1 MRSIYQRQSL
11 RSILVY
17 ALLLLVIPVSNGQ
30 QSLLALSKS
39 DHVLAIIDPVSLAV
53 KARIPVGQD
62 PHEVIAS
69 ADGKTAYVTIYGG
82 GSLHEINVIDLVAQ
96 KPLSTID
103 TRPLWGP
110 HGIEFVQGKVWFTA
124 EGSKAVGRYDPE
136 TNTLDWSMGTGEDRT
151 HMLYVRSDAREI
163 YTTNVNAGTV
173 SILDAPEPSSSTPQP
188 GPPRPRNEWTQT
200 VVPTARGSE
209 GFDVSPDGLELW
221 TASSDNGQITIID
234 LTTKKQSAQFDAQS
248 QGANRLKFTPD
259 GKMVFITS
267 LRQGDAIIY
276 DAKTRKEIK
285 RLPIGRG
292 AAGIQMDPDGKRA
305 FLACTPDNDIVV
317 VDLGTLSVI
326 NHIALGGPDGMAWA
340 SQQ

>member
-1 MRSIYQRQSL
+1 MRSIRKFLST
-11 RSILVY
+11 RFII
-17 ALLLLVIPVSNGQ
+17 ACTLLAAAIPVSNGQ
-30 QSLLALSKS
+30 QSLLALSKA
-39 DHVLAIIDPVSLAV
+39 DHVLAIIDPVTLEI

-69 ADGKTAYVTIYGG
+69 PDGRTAYVTIYGG
-82 GSLHEINVIDLVAQ
+82 GSLHELNVIDLINQ
-96 KPLSTID
+96 KPLKNID

-110 HGIEFVQGKVWFTA
+110 HGIEFVEGKVWFSA

-136 TNTLDWSMGTGEDRT
+136 SNSLDWSMGTGEDRT
-151 HMLYVRSDAREI
+151 HMLYVRSDGKEI
-163 YTTNVNAGTV
+163 YTTNVNGGTV
-173 SILDAPEPSSSTPQP
+173 SILTAPEPPASTSQP

-200 VVPTARGSE
+200 VIPTARGSE
-209 GFDVSPDGLELW
+209 GFDVSPDGQELW

-234 LTTKKQSAQFDAQS
+234 LSAKKQSAQFDAQT

-259 GKMVFITS
+259 GSMVFITS
-267 LRQGDAIIY
+267 LRQGDAIIF

-285 RLPIGRG
+285 RLPIGHG

-317 VDLGTLSVI
+317 VDLGTLTI
-326 NHIALGGPDGMAWA
+326 TGHIALGGPDGMAWA
-340 SQQ
+340 KQ

>member
-1 MRSIYQRQSL
+1 MRSIRKFLST
-11 RSILVY
+11 RFII
-17 ALLLLVIPVSNGQ
+17 ACTLLAAAIPVSNGQ
-30 QSLLALSKS
+30 QSLLALSKA
-39 DHVLAIIDPVSLAV
+39 DHVLAIIDPVTLEI

-69 ADGKTAYVTIYGG
+69 PDGKTAYVTIYGG
-82 GSLHEINVIDLVAQ
+82 GSLHELNVIDLINQ
-96 KPLSTID
+96 KPLKNID

-110 HGIEFVQGKVWFTA
+110 HGIEFVEGKVWFSA

-136 TNTLDWSMGTGEDRT
+136 SNTLDWSMGTGEDRT
-151 HMLYVRSDAREI
+151 HMLYVRSDGKEI
-163 YTTNVNAGTV
+163 YTTNVNGGTV
-173 SILDAPEPSSSTPQP
+173 SMVQSSWPSASTSQP

-200 VVPTARGSE
+200 VIPTARGSE
-209 GFDVSPDGLELW
+209 GFDVSPDGQELW

-234 LTTKKQSAQFDAQS
+234 LSAKKQSAQFDAQT

-259 GKMVFITS
+259 GSMVFITS
-267 LRQGDAIIY
+267 LRQGDAIIF

-285 RLPIGRG
+285 RLPIGHG

-317 VDLGTLSVI
+317 VDLGTLTI
-326 NHIALGGPDGMAWA
+326 TGHIALGGPDGMAWA
-340 SQQ
+340 KQ

>member
-1 MRSIYQRQSL
+1 MRSIRKFLST
-11 RSILVY
+11 RFII
-17 ALLLLVIPVSNGQ
+17 ACTLLAAAIPVSNGQ
-30 QSLLALSKS
+30 QSLLALSKA
-39 DHVLAIIDPVSLAV
+39 DHVLAIIDPVTLEI

-69 ADGKTAYVTIYGG
+69 PDGRTAYVTIYGG
-82 GSLHEINVIDLVAQ
+82 GSLHELNVIDLINQ
-96 KPLSTID
+96 KPLKNID

-110 HGIEFVQGKVWFTA
+110 HGIEFVEGKVWFSA

-136 TNTLDWSMGTGEDRT
+136 SNTLDWSMGTGEDRT
-151 HMLYVRSDAREI
+151 HMLYVRSDGKEI
-163 YTTNVNAGTV
+163 YTTNVNGGTV
-173 SILDAPEPSSSTPQP
+173 SILTAPEPPASTSQP

-200 VVPTARGSE
+200 VIPTARGSE
-209 GFDVSPDGLELW
+209 GFDVSPDGQELW

-234 LTTKKQSAQFDAQS
+234 LSAKKQSAQFDAQT

-259 GKMVFITS
+259 GSMVFITS
-267 LRQGDAIIY
+267 LRQGDAIIF

-285 RLPIGRG
+285 RLPIGHG

-317 VDLGTLSVI
+317 VDLGTLTI
-326 NHIALGGPDGMAWA
+326 TGHIALGGPDGMAWA
-340 SQQ
+340 KQ

>member
-1 MRSIYQRQSL
+1 MRSIRKFLST
-11 RSILVY
+11 RFII
-17 ALLLLVIPVSNGQ
+17 ACTLLAAAIPVSNGQ
-30 QSLLALSKS
+30 QSLLALSKA
-39 DHVLAIIDPVSLAV
+39 DHVLAIIDPVTLEI

-69 ADGKTAYVTIYGG
+69 PDGKTAYVTIYGG
-82 GSLHEINVIDLVAQ
+82 GSLHELNVIDLINQ
-96 KPLSTID
+96 KPLKNID

-110 HGIEFVQGKVWFTA
+110 HGIEFVEGKVWFSA

-136 TNTLDWSMGTGEDRT
+136 SNTLDWSMGTGEDRT
-151 HMLYVRSDAREI
+151 HMLYVRSDGKEI
-163 YTTNVNAGTV
+163 YTTNVNGGTV
-173 SILDAPEPSSSTPQP
+173 SILTAPEPPASTSQP

-200 VVPTARGSE
+200 VIPTARGSE
-209 GFDVSPDGLELW
+209 GFDVSPDGQELW

-234 LTTKKQSAQFDAQS
+234 LSAKKQSAQFDAQT

-259 GKMVFITS
+259 GSMVFITS
-267 LRQGDAIIY
+267 LRQGDAIIF

-285 RLPIGRG
+285 RLPIGHG

-317 VDLGTLSVI
+317 VDLGTLTI
-326 NHIALGGPDGMAWA
+326 TGHIALGGPDGMAWA
-340 SQQ
+340 KQ

>member
-1 MRSIYQRQSL
+1 L
-11 RSILVY
+11 
-17 ALLLLVIPVSNGQ
+17 AAAIPVSNGQ
-30 QSLLALSKS
+30 QSLLALSKA
-39 DHVLAIIDPVSLAV
+39 DHVLAIIDPVTLEI

-69 ADGKTAYVTIYGG
+69 PDGKTAYVTIYGG
-82 GSLHEINVIDLVAQ
+82 GSLHELNVIDLINQ
-96 KPLSTID
+96 KPLKNID

-110 HGIEFVQGKVWFTA
+110 HGIEFVEGKVWFSA

-136 TNTLDWSMGTGEDRT
+136 SNTLDWSMGTGEDRT
-151 HMLYVRSDAREI
+151 HMLYVRSDGKEI
-163 YTTNVNAGTV
+163 YTTNVNGGTV
-173 SILDAPEPSSSTPQP
+173 SILTAPEPPASTSQP

-200 VVPTARGSE
+200 VIPTARGSE
-209 GFDVSPDGLELW
+209 GFDVSPDGQELW

-234 LTTKKQSAQFDAQS
+234 LSAKKQSAQFDAQT

-259 GKMVFITS
+259 GSMVFITS
-267 LRQGDAIIY
+267 LRQGDAIIF

-285 RLPIGRG
+285 RLPIGHG

-317 VDLGTLSVI
+317 VDLGTLTI
-326 NHIALGGPDGMAWA
+326 TGHIALGGPDGMAWA
-340 SQQ
+340 KQ